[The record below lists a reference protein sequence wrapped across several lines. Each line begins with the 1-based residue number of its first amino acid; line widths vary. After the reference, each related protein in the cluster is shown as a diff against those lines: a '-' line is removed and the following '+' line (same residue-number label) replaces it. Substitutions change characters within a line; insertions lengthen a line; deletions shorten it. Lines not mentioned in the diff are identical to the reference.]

1 MIKSMT
7 GFGKS
12 HLIKNEREYQ
22 IEIKSVNHRYL
33 DISIKMPKQ
42 FTYLEEEI
50 KKAIS
55 SKINRGK
62 LEVYITFYDHIAQD
76 EEITI
81 NKEIAQLYIKQ
92 LQDLAKE
99 NNLSQDINVIDIAK
113 LPDVLNITSKQDDE
127 TIKEDILQVTNEAL
141 EKLIEMRTF
150 EGNKIAEDLISRIDS
165 IQEKVEEIS
174 SISTGLIE
182 EYVVKLE
189 KRIQDILKTEEI
201 DKNRIA
207 QEVVI
212 FADKCS
218 IEEELT
224 RLKSHM
230 AQFKKFINND
240 NKVAIGKKLDFIIQE
255 MNRETNTIG
264 SKANKLEIINN
275 VVEIKTELENIREQ
289 IQNIE

>member
-12 HLIKNEREYQ
+12 HLVKKEREYQ
-22 IEIKSVNHRYL
+22 VEIKSVNHRYL
-33 DISIKMPKQ
+33 DISVRMPKQ
-42 FTYLEEEI
+42 LTYLEEDV

-62 LEVYITFYDHIAQD
+62 LEVFITFYNHSAQD

-81 NKEIAQLYIKQ
+81 NKEIAKLYIEQ
-92 LQDLAKE
+92 LKELAKE
-99 NNLSQDINVIDIAK
+99 NNLSTDINVIDITK
-113 LPDVLNITSKQDDE
+113 LPDVLNVTSNQDDE
-127 TIKEDILQVTNEAL
+127 TIKEEILQATNEAL

-150 EGNKIAEDLISRIDS
+150 EGRKIAEDLIKRIDG
-165 IQEKVEEIS
+165 IQEKTTEIS
-174 SISTGLIE
+174 SISTGLID
-182 EYVVKLE
+182 EYVVKIE
-189 KRIQDILKTEEI
+189 KRIQEILKTEEI
-201 DKNRIA
+201 DKNRLA

-230 AQFKKFINND
+230 AQFKEFISND

-275 VVEIKTELENIREQ
+275 VVDIKTELENIREQ

>member
-33 DISIKMPKQ
+33 DISVKMPKQ

-99 NNLSQDINVIDIAK
+99 NNLSQNINVIDIAK

-150 EGNKIAEDLISRIDS
+150 EGNKIAEDLITRIDS

-230 AQFKKFINND
+230 AQFRKFINND

-275 VVEIKTELENIREQ
+275 VVDIKTELENIREQ

>member
-12 HLIKNEREYQ
+12 HLVKKEREYQ
-22 IEIKSVNHRYL
+22 VEIKSVNHRYL
-33 DISIKMPKQ
+33 DISVRMPKQ
-42 FTYLEEEI
+42 LTYLEEDV

-62 LEVYITFYDHIAQD
+62 LEVFITFYNHSAQD

-81 NKEIAQLYIKQ
+81 NKEIAKLYIEQ
-92 LQDLAKE
+92 LKELAKE
-99 NNLSQDINVIDIAK
+99 NNLSTDINVIDITK
-113 LPDVLNITSKQDDE
+113 LPDVLNVTSNQDDE
-127 TIKEDILQVTNEAL
+127 TIKEEILQATNEAL

-150 EGNKIAEDLISRIDS
+150 EGRKISEDLIKRIDG
-165 IQEKVEEIS
+165 IKEKTTEIS
-174 SISTGLIE
+174 SISTGLID

-189 KRIQDILKTEEI
+189 KRIQEILKTEEI
-201 DKNRIA
+201 DKNRLA

-230 AQFKKFINND
+230 AQFREFISND

-275 VVEIKTELENIREQ
+275 VVDIKTELENIREQ

>member
-50 KKAIS
+50 KKVIA

-62 LEVYITFYDHIAQD
+62 IEVYITFYDHIAQD

-150 EGNKIAEDLISRIDS
+150 EGNKIAEDLINRIDN
-165 IQEKVEEIS
+165 IQGKVVEIS
-174 SISTGLIE
+174 STSTGLIE

-189 KRIQDILKTEEI
+189 KRIQDILKTEEV

-240 NKVAIGKKLDFIIQE
+240 NKLAIGKKLDFIIQE

-275 VVEIKTELENIREQ
+275 VVDIKTELENIREQ